1 MKVLMPEGKETLEDD
16 EAKEA
21 AQSGGDCAEAA

>member
-1 MKVLMPEGKETLEDD
+1 MKVFEPFGKETIDDD

-21 AQSGGDCAEAA
+21 AQSGGDCAEVA